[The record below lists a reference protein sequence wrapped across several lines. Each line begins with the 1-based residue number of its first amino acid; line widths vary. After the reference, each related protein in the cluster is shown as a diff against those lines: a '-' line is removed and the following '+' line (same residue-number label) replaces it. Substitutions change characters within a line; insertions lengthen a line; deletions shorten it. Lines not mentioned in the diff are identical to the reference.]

1 MKENEIHTIVGSN
14 VKLTGTLKDINDI
27 VVHGVV
33 EGEVSSDQN
42 IVIAETAKIKGP
54 VNAQI
59 VSVAGEI
66 TGMIMAH
73 EKLEIHP
80 SGKVEGNIQT
90 KDLIIHSG
98 ARFVGKSSLLADDA
112 TKDSDLPVIE
122 TSEGDDNEKNEKKE
136 DDDMKVEVE
145 EE

>member
-27 VVHGVV
+27 VVHGAV

-54 VNAQI
+54 VNAQV

-66 TGMIMAH
+66 VGMIVAH

-80 SGKVEGNIQT
+80 SGRVEGNIQT

-98 ARFVGKSSLLADDA
+98 ARFVGKSTLLTDDTA
-112 TKDSDLPVIE
+112 KGDDLPIIE
-122 TSEGDDNEKNEKKE
+122 TSENDDTEGEK
-136 DDDMKVEVE
+136 DDKDMKVEVE